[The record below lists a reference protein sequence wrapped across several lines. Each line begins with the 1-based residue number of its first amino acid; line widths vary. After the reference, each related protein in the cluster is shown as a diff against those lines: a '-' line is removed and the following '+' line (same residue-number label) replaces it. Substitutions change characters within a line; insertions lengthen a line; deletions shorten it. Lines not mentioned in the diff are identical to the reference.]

1 MLLSLACIPVRDSS
15 FSDFLSI
22 ACFLEHLEA
31 SQLSSPFLCQ
41 PVLQG
46 KGFKWLCLIRF
57 YWSFSFISE
66 KV

>member
-1 MLLSLACIPVRDSS
+1 MLLSLAHIRVRDSS

-31 SQLSSPFLCQ
+31 PQLSSPFLCQ
-41 PVLQG
+41 PVLLG
-46 KGFKWLCLIRF
+46 KGFKWLHLVCF
-57 YWSFSFISE
+57 YRIFSFISE